1 MLRLAARD
9 AAERYTC
16 VDNAAASCRPNA
28 DPVTVVTDPRLR
40 IGHLGD
46 RFLSHRM
53 AVGAGFSDRTAAAAT
68 ITNRRSGA
76 HPAAGAKAITSRAAA
91 SRRPH
96 RLAGHPGEW

>member
-9 AAERYTC
+9 VADRCTC
-16 VDNAAASCRPNA
+16 VDTAAVSCRLNA

-53 AVGAGFSDRTAAAAT
+53 AIGAGFTASTAAAA
-68 ITNRRSGA
+68 ITDRRSRA
-76 HPAAGAKAITSRAAA
+76 HPAAGAIAITSPAAA

>member
-9 AAERYTC
+9 TADRCTC
-16 VDNAAASCRPNA
+16 VDNAAVSCRPNA

-53 AVGAGFSDRTAAAAT
+53 AIGAGFSARTAAA
-68 ITNRRSGA
+68 ITDRRSRA
-76 HPAAGAKAITSRAAA
+76 HPAAGAIAITSPAAA